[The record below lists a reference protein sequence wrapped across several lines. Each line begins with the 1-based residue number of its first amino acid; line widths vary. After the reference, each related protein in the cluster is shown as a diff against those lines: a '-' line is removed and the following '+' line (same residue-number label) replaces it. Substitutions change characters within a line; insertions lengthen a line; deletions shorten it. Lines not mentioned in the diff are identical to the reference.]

1 MNKQIKSL
9 SKGLNVYRY
18 IVDYGKPIL
27 ATTLCNDLNIE
38 KSSMSRIL
46 KTLKDEGFIDYLE
59 NSKEIISKDI
69 LENTNKKTRIELLI
83 KRTRQLLEDIF
94 KLTNECTYLAI
105 FDDYKLLYINQID
118 HSKREIRTRNFIGLQ
133 VPLHSNALGKSILA
147 FGNYNLE
154 KVKLNQYTNNTITN
168 INDLKKQLEYIRNL
182 SYAIDNKEYQDK
194 MRCVA
199 VPLFNKESILIGAV
213 GISGSSKRLT
223 LEKLNDYGRKISN
236 LVLKTSI
243 IY

>member
-1 MNKQIKSL
+1 MNSQIKSL
-9 SKGLNVYRY
+9 SKGLSVYRY

-27 ATTLCNDLNIE
+27 ATTLCNDLDID

-46 KTLKDEGFIDYLE
+46 KTLKEEGFIDYLE

-69 LENTNKKTRIELLI
+69 LENTNKRTRIELLI
-83 KRTRQLLEDIF
+83 RRTRQLLEDIF
-94 KLTNECTYLAI
+94 ELTQECTYLAI

-118 HSKREIRTRNFIGLQ
+118 HSQREIKTRNLIGLQ

-154 KVKLNQYTNNTITN
+154 KVKLNQYTANTITD
-168 INDLKKQLEYIRNL
+168 INNLKKQLETIRNQAY
-182 SYAIDNKEYQDK
+182 SIDNKEYQDK

-213 GISGSSKRLT
+213 GISGLSERLT
-223 LEKLNDYGRKISN
+223 IDKLNNYGKKISD

-243 IY
+243 VY